1 MGVAHQRLANDL
13 GLQMEHFDV
22 VLELLGAS
30 LLDLHISQASTTSFE
45 IRLAHK
51 AQHSP
56 TTLQQSLNLIKI
68 CLLVLFDAQA
78 TNAPYLLFAFA
89 MVSECPT

>member
-30 LLDLHISQASTTSFE
+30 LLDLHVSQASTAS
-45 IRLAHK
+45 R
-51 AQHSP
+51 
-56 TTLQQSLNLIKI
+56 
-68 CLLVLFDAQA
+68 
-78 TNAPYLLFAFA
+78 
-89 MVSECPT
+89 